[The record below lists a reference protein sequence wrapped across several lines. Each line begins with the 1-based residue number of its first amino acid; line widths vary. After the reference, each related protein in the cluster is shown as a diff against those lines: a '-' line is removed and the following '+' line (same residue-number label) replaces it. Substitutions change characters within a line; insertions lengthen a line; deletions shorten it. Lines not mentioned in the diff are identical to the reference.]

1 MESSRSGSIMSNVFR
16 PRISQAKD
24 LFPIVRA
31 HLAAAAALH
40 SLPAG
45 LSFDLLPIVEDGIAG
60 YEILPNRATQTY
72 LTIGWERRGKPVVR
86 ESSYLDGRPTN
97 LRVVAVDGQAATAD
111 ATAPGRLRQR
121 DTVFRDWPSAAEAV
135 WSELARL
142 FPQQSRHAIE
152 LHDLRHE
159 ELDEALATA
168 YRHLA
173 EIDPHID
180 FCGVPDEAQY
190 GFALTDPKG
199 GRGQLVA
206 RHPETW
212 TLWFESSA
220 GKVQE
225 EWPMLPGST
234 NPTEGW
240 VHASNVPLPAVA
252 GSPGPPLAAASR
264 GFRLKDRGGDRR
276 HGERRHADRR
286 QLARSSEDRRQAERR
301 QDERR
306 QARFGSAPI

>member
-1 MESSRSGSIMSNVFR
+1 MSNVFR

-45 LSFDLLPIVEDGIAG
+45 LALELLPIVEDGIAG
-60 YEILPNRATQTY
+60 YELLPNRSAQTY

-86 ESSYLDGRPTN
+86 ESSYLDGRPAS
-97 LRVVAVDGQAATAD
+97 LRVVSVDGQPAIAD
-111 ATAPGRLRQR
+111 AASLRRLRQR
-121 DTVFRDWPSAAEAV
+121 DSVFPDWPSAAEAV

-142 FPQQSRHAIE
+142 FPQEPRHAIE
-152 LHDLRHE
+152 LHDLRQE

-168 YRHLA
+168 YRLLA
-173 EIDPHID
+173 ERDPHID

-212 TLWFESSA
+212 TLWFESPA
-220 GKVQE
+220 GSVQE
-225 EWPMLPGST
+225 EWAMLPGST
-234 NPTEGW
+234 NPSDGW
-240 VHASNVPLPAVA
+240 VHASSVPLSVPASIFVPA
-252 GSPGPPLAAASR
+252 LSAASHKIR
-264 GFRLKDRGGDRR
+264 PKDRGGDRR
-276 HGERRHADRR
+276 RGDRRRAESRHAARTSEERRQGERRRTDRR
-286 QLARSSEDRRQAERR
+286 LAHPVPTPA
-301 QDERR
+301 
-306 QARFGSAPI
+306 

>member
-1 MESSRSGSIMSNVFR
+1 MSNVFR

-31 HLAAAAALH
+31 HLAAAATLH

-45 LSFDLLPIVEDGIAG
+45 VSFDLLPIVEDGIAG
-60 YEILPNRATQTY
+60 YEILPNRATHTY
-72 LTIGWERRGKPVVR
+72 LTIGWERRGRPVVR
-86 ESSYLDGRPTN
+86 ESSYVDGRPAS
-97 LRVVAVDGQAATAD
+97 LRVVASDGKPAAAD
-111 ATAPGRLRQR
+111 AVALRRLRQR
-121 DTVFRDWPSAAEAV
+121 DTEFSDWPSAAEAL

-142 FPQQSRHAIE
+142 FPQEPRHAIE

-168 YRHLA
+168 HSHLA
-173 EIDPHID
+173 DVDPRID

-190 GFALTDPKG
+190 GFALTEPKG

-220 GKVQE
+220 GTVEQ

-234 NPTEGW
+234 HPTDGW
-240 VHASNVPLPAVA
+240 VHASSVPLPLFA
-252 GSPGPPLAAASR
+252 GGLTPTAAGAAKR
-264 GFRLKDRGGDRR
+264 TRLKDRAGDRR
-276 HGERRHADRR
+276 CGERRSAERRHAARSSLDRR
-286 QLARSSEDRRQAERR
+286 QGDRRRDDRRQE
-301 QDERR
+301 
-306 QARFGSAPI
+306 RFGNAPI

>member
-1 MESSRSGSIMSNVFR
+1 MSNAFR

-24 LFPIVRA
+24 LFPVVRA

-45 LSFDLLPIVEDGIAG
+45 VSLELLPIVEDGLVG
-60 YEILPNRATQTY
+60 YEILPNRATVTY

-86 ESSYLDGRPTN
+86 ESSYLDGRPAS
-97 LRVVAVDGQAATAD
+97 LRVVAIDGQASAPD
-111 ATAPGRLRQR
+111 AARLGRLRQR
-121 DTVFRDWPSAAEAV
+121 DSVFPDWPSAAEAV
-135 WSELARL
+135 WSELSRL
-142 FPQQSRHAIE
+142 FPQEPRHAIE

-168 YRHLA
+168 HHHLS
-173 EIDPHID
+173 EFDPQID

-199 GRGQLVA
+199 GHGQLVA

-212 TLWFESSA
+212 TLWFDSPA
-220 GKVQE
+220 GTVQQ

-234 NPTEGW
+234 NPTDGW
-240 VHASNVPLPAVA
+240 VRASSVPLPPTASGIPA
-252 GSPGPPLAAASR
+252 LASAPPR
-264 GFRLKDRGGDRR
+264 IRLKDRAGDRR
-276 HGERRHADRR
+276 RGERRLAERRHAARSSRDRR
-286 QLARSSEDRRQAERR
+286 QGERR
-301 QDERR
+301 QTDRR
-306 QARFGSAPI
+306 LPQPGGTRTRT

>member
-1 MESSRSGSIMSNVFR
+1 MSNVFR
-16 PRISQAKD
+16 PRLSQAKD

-45 LSFDLLPIVEDGIAG
+45 LALELLPIVEDGLVG
-60 YEILPNRATQTY
+60 YEILPNRATHTY

-86 ESSYLDGRPTN
+86 ESTYLDGQPAS
-97 LRVVAVDGQAATAD
+97 LRVVSADGEAAAEEAV
-111 ATAPGRLRQR
+111 APRRLRQR
-121 DTVFRDWPSAAEAV
+121 DSVYPDWPSAAEAL
-135 WSELARL
+135 WSELSRL
-142 FPQQSRHAIE
+142 FPQEPRHAIE

-173 EIDPHID
+173 ESDPHID

-206 RHPETW
+206 RDPETW
-212 TLWFESSA
+212 TLWFQSSI
-220 GKVQE
+220 GIVTEQ
-225 EWPMLPGST
+225 WPMLPGST
-234 NPTEGW
+234 NPADGW
-240 VHASNVPLPAVA
+240 VRASSAPATVPAVGRVPAVA
-252 GSPGPPLAAASR
+252 AASQR
-264 GFRLKDRGGDRR
+264 IRLKDRGGDRR
-276 HGERRHADRR
+276 RGDRRLAERRRTVRSSQDRRQGERRQADRR
-286 QLARSSEDRRQAERR
+286 QPHP
-301 QDERR
+301 
-306 QARFGSAPI
+306 GSTHTPV

>member
-1 MESSRSGSIMSNVFR
+1 MSNVFR

-60 YEILPNRATQTY
+60 YEILPNRATHTY

-86 ESSYLDGRPTN
+86 ESSYVDGRPAS
-97 LRVVAVDGQAATAD
+97 LRVVAIDGQPAAAD
-111 ATAPGRLRQR
+111 AVALRRLRQR
-121 DTVFRDWPSAAEAV
+121 DTVFPDWPSAAQAV
-135 WSELARL
+135 WSELAQL
-142 FPQQSRHAIE
+142 FPQEPRHAIE

-168 YRHLA
+168 CGHLA
-173 EIDPHID
+173 DVDPHID

-190 GFALTDPKG
+190 GFALTEPKG

-206 RHPETW
+206 RHPEMW
-212 TLWFESSA
+212 TLWFESA
-220 GKVQE
+220 DGAVEQ

-234 NPTEGW
+234 NPTDGW
-240 VHASNVPLPAVA
+240 VHASNAPLPAFTNV
-252 GSPGPPLAAASR
+252 AAAAAAQR
-264 GFRLKDRGGDRR
+264 IRLKDRGGDRR
-276 HGERRHADRR
+276 SGERRSADRR
-286 QLARSSEDRRQAERR
+286 HASRSSLDRRQSERRRNDRRQAR
-301 QDERR
+301 
-306 QARFGSAPI
+306 SSNAPI

>member
-1 MESSRSGSIMSNVFR
+1 MSNTYR

-24 LFPIVRA
+24 LFPILRA

-45 LSFDLLPIVEDGIAG
+45 LSLDLLPIVDDGLAG

-72 LTIGWERRGKPVVR
+72 LTIGWERRGKAVVR
-86 ESSYLDGRPTN
+86 ESSYLDGRPAS
-97 LRVVAVDGQAATAD
+97 LRVVSVDGQVATAD
-111 ATAPGRLRQR
+111 AAALRRMRQR
-121 DTVFRDWPSAAEAV
+121 DSVFPDWPSAAEAV
-135 WSELARL
+135 WSELSRL
-142 FPQQSRHAIE
+142 FPEQPRHAIE

-173 EIDPHID
+173 EHDPQID

-190 GFALTDPKG
+190 GFALTDARG

-206 RHPETW
+206 RHPEMW
-212 TLWFESSA
+212 TLWFESPV
-220 GKVQE
+220 GTVQE
-225 EWPMLPGST
+225 EWSMLPGST

-240 VHASNVPLPAVA
+240 VRASSVPLPRTA
-252 GSPGPPLAAASR
+252 GGLAPTLGAASQR
-264 GFRLKDRGGDRR
+264 IRVKERDADRRRGDRR
-276 HGERRHADRR
+276 HAERRSVARSSQDRRQGERRQSDRR
-286 QLARSSEDRRQAERR
+286 QPHP
-301 QDERR
+301 
-306 QARFGSAPI
+306 GSAHPST

>member
-1 MESSRSGSIMSNVFR
+1 MSNVFR

-60 YEILPNRATQTY
+60 YEILPNRATHTY

-86 ESSYLDGRPTN
+86 ESSYVDGRPAS
-97 LRVVAVDGQAATAD
+97 LRVVAIDGRPAAAD
-111 ATAPGRLRQR
+111 AAAQRRLRQR
-121 DTVFRDWPSAAEAV
+121 DTVYPDWPSAAEAL
-135 WSELARL
+135 WSELAQL
-142 FPQQSRHAIE
+142 FPQEPRHAIE

-168 YRHLA
+168 HGHLA
-173 EIDPHID
+173 EIDPQID

-190 GFALTDPKG
+190 GFALTEPKG

-220 GKVQE
+220 GTVDE

-234 NPTEGW
+234 HPSDGW
-240 VHASNVPLPAVA
+240 VHASNAPLPALPSVA
-252 GSPGPPLAAASR
+252 ATAATVQR
-264 GFRLKDRGGDRR
+264 IRLKDRGGDRR
-276 HGERRHADRR
+276 CGERRSADRR
-286 QLARSSEDRRQAERR
+286 HAARSLLDRRQSERR
-301 QDERR
+301 HNDRR
-306 QARFGSAPI
+306 QARFANAPI

>member
-1 MESSRSGSIMSNVFR
+1 MFNVFR

-45 LSFDLLPIVEDGIAG
+45 LCLDLLPIVEDGLAG
-60 YEILPNRATQTY
+60 YEILPNRASQTY
-72 LTIGWERRGKPVVR
+72 LTIGWDQRGKPVVR
-86 ESSYLDGRPTN
+86 ESSYLDGRPSG
-97 LRVVAVDGQAATAD
+97 LRVVSVDGQAATAD
-111 ATAPGRLRQR
+111 PAGPRRLRQR
-121 DTVFRDWPSAAEAV
+121 DSVFPDWPSAAEAV
-135 WSELARL
+135 WSELSLL
-142 FPQQSRHAIE
+142 FPQEPRHAIE

-173 EIDPHID
+173 ESDPHID

-212 TLWFESSA
+212 SLWFQSSTRM
-220 GKVQE
+220 VTE
-225 EWPMLPGST
+225 EWSMLPGSM
-234 NPTEGW
+234 NATEGW
-240 VHASNVPLPAVA
+240 VRASSVPLALPAR
-252 GSPGPPLAAASR
+252 SLGPAAAAVSQR
-264 GFRLKDRGGDRR
+264 IRNKDREGDRR
-276 HGERRHADRR
+276 HGDRRHTERRRTARSSQDRR
-286 QLARSSEDRRQAERR
+286 QRERRQSDRRQPRL
-301 QDERR
+301 
-306 QARFGSAPI
+306 GSTPTPL

>member
-1 MESSRSGSIMSNVFR
+1 MANDFR

-40 SLPAG
+40 SLPDG
-45 LSFDLLPIVEDGIAG
+45 LSLELLPIVEDGLAG

-86 ESSYLDGRPTN
+86 ESSYLDGRPAN
-97 LRVVAVDGQAATAD
+97 LRVVSVDGQATAAD
-111 ATAPGRLRQR
+111 AAALRRLRQR
-121 DTVFRDWPSAAEAV
+121 DSVFPDWPSAAEAV
-135 WSELARL
+135 WSELSRM
-142 FPQQSRHAIE
+142 FPQEPRHAIE
-152 LHDLRHE
+152 IHDLRHE

-173 EIDPHID
+173 ERDPQID

-199 GRGQLVA
+199 GHGQLAA

-212 TLWFESSA
+212 TLWFEWSDGRIDEAWS
-220 GKVQE
+220 
-225 EWPMLPGST
+225 MLPGST
-234 NPTEGW
+234 YPADGW
-240 VHASNVPLPAVA
+240 VRAGSMPLPMPAGGLTPALAVA
-252 GSPGPPLAAASR
+252 SQR
-264 GFRLKDRGGDRR
+264 FRPRNREADRRRGDRR
-276 HGERRHADRR
+276 HAERRLSARTSHDRRQGERRQADRR
-286 QLARSSEDRRQAERR
+286 QTHPS
-301 QDERR
+301 
-306 QARFGSAPI
+306 GAPSPA